1 MYLVVSSAVIRMV
14 GGGEELQVLP
24 CFGHVDSMNGSG
36 RSRWR
41 GDSSV
46 NDNECG
52 EEGEVYDGGDDGDG
66 TPGESERIGQ
76 PRH

>member
-1 MYLVVSSAVIRMV
+1 MDLVVSSAVVRMV

-24 CFGHVDSMNGSG
+24 CFGQVDSMNGSG
-36 RSRWR
+36 GSRW
-41 GDSSV
+41 GGNTSM

-52 EEGEVYDGGDDGDG
+52 EEGEVYNGGEDGDG
-66 TPGESERIGQ
+66 AAGEGERIGQ